1 MVKNTLL
8 VNIWREN
15 SYDQQKYE
23 NMKELT
29 IGWQSV
35 QIEIG
40 VESTIL
46 NVWLILAFVSYFKNK
61 TTKRRFGNERKGI
74 LQNQQLTLKK
84 IMKKIVTNI
93 G

>member
-1 MVKNTLL
+1 M
-8 VNIWREN
+8 
-15 SYDQQKYE
+15 
-23 NMKELT
+23 
-29 IGWQSV
+29 
-35 QIEIG
+35 
-40 VESTIL
+40 
-46 NVWLILAFVSYFKNK
+46 LAFVSYFKNK